1 MGESVKILQ
10 DASEIAALADLVKAE
25 GVASYL
31 EIGSK
36 FGGSLKAVS
45 EALPTGSRIV
55 SVDLPAD
62 GKVAASRTSLL
73 AVLADLQASGY
84 DARGIWGD
92 STAPEIVAQ
101 VGALGPFDLVLI
113 DANHT
118 LPFVTRDW
126 INYGSMGRMVAFHDI
141 SWRRAPEWQGERI
154 DVPEFWRAI
163 SPAYRHV
170 EFRMC
175 PTGKNNGIGVL
186 WRS

>member
-1 MGESVKILQ
+1 MGASVTALQ
-10 DASEIAALADLVKAE
+10 DASEIAALVDLAKSE
-25 GVASYL
+25 GVSSYL

-45 EALPTGSRIV
+45 GALPKGSRVV
-55 SVDLPAD
+55 SVDLPAE

-73 AVLADLQASGY
+73 DVLAGLKADGY
-84 DARGIWGD
+84 DAYGIWGD
-92 STAPEIVAQ
+92 STAPEIVDK
-101 VGALGPFDLVLI
+101 VSALGPFDLLLI

-118 LPFVTRDW
+118 LPFVVRDW
-126 INYGSMGRMVAFHDI
+126 INYSPMARMVAFHDI

-163 SPAYRHV
+163 SPAYRHA